1 MADYKVTEL
10 NEILGASV
18 AADDVALLVDISAD
32 EDKKIKV
39 EELAKAVGSN
49 LPTGS
54 LDGDSITDGTIDGGD
69 KITDGS
75 ITGAKLAPNSVDRTH
90 VIASEISGSATT
102 RGKVHIEPGSIAAA
116 DIADFSITPDK
127 LAGGGALPPGG
138 ITDLDIAP
146 NADIQYSKL
155 EPAQPNCFLAG
166 PVTGAIPGPVTG
178 RPIESVD
185 LPSGTDIQQ
194 GAVSVPAGSGL
205 TVTGG
210 ALGHEANVFGQ
221 NLGFI
226 EYNDTGHILSA
237 RAIDA
242 SIDIP
247 PATTGS
253 LGVVQIGSGLDVDF
267 SGVLSLQVATTF
279 SLGGV
284 IVGSDFAVDFAGTIS
299 LAASGVSPGD
309 YTKVTVNDKGIVTA
323 AGSVSAGDISGGTL
337 DPNLIGDGS
346 ITAAKL
352 ADYSTCYMQESS
364 PGVAEFLGQFWYQ
377 PSTAQLR
384 VYARGSGGDLW
395 VPVGFGALQ
404 ANNLRWGGTFNA
416 DTDQVTTVTAIGTSE
431 GLTANSAFPAP
442 SDALAGL
449 YLLCETAGANT
460 SQPNINGQ
468 TFNAGDWAVCMG
480 ATNGWMQINAGS
492 SGGGGGASRLND
504 LLDVDIA
511 GSGGEALAAQQILKF
526 DSGAAQ
532 WKNTNIV
539 DGGTF

>member
-18 AADDVALLVDISAD
+18 AADDVALLVDVSAN

-39 EELAKAVGSN
+39 EELAKAVGNN

-90 VIASEISGSATT
+90 VIASEISGSATA
-102 RGKVHIEPGSIAAA
+102 RGKVHIEPGSIAGS

-127 LAGGGALPPGG
+127 LLGGGALPPGG
-138 ITDLDIAP
+138 IIDGDIALD
-146 NADIQYSKL
+146 ADIQFSKL
-155 EPAQPNCFLAG
+155 EDAPPNCFLAG
-166 PVTGAIPGPVTG
+166 PSTGAISGEVTA
-178 RPIESVD
+178 RPIVSVD
-185 LPSGTDIQQ
+185 LPPATDVDL
-194 GAVSVPAGSGL
+194 GAVSVPTTSGL
-205 TVTGG
+205 AVTNGQL
-210 ALGHEANVFGQ
+210 AHASTVFGQ

-226 EYNDTGHILSA
+226 EYNDTGHILNA

-267 SGVLSLQVATTF
+267 TGLLSLSPATTLN
-279 SLGGV
+279 LGGV

-299 LAASGVSPGD
+299 LMATGVTPGE
-309 YTKVTVNDKGIVTA
+309 YTKVTVDTGGRVTVGGTVTA
-323 AGSVSAGDISGGTL
+323 SDITGGTL

-364 PGVAEFLGQFWYQ
+364 PGVAEFLGAFWYQ

-395 VPVGFGALQ
+395 VPVGFGSLQ

-416 DTDQVTTVTAIGTSE
+416 NTDSITTVTATGTSE
-431 GLTANSAFPAP
+431 GLTANSAFPPP

-449 YLLCETAGANT
+449 YLLCETAGANA

-468 TFNAGDWAVCMG
+468 TFNSGDWAVCMG
-480 ATNGWMQINAGS
+480 SVDGWVRINAGS
-492 SGGGGGASRLND
+492 SGGGGGGGGGGASRLND
-504 LLDVDIA
+504 LLDVEIASLKPQDLLKYDA
-511 GSGGEALAAQQILKF
+511 GSAL
-526 DSGAAQ
+526 
-532 WKNTNIV
+532 WKNTTVV